1 MTSYEESVNGFY
13 TFFIKTTE
21 KQVDA
26 SETLTI
32 EEWKAERKLFVKQF
46 SVNNFFLLVKG
57 EEINL
62 RIKSSNNNNVTWP
75 WSQLKAMHF
84 LYPPT

>member
-13 TFFIKTTE
+13 TRFIKAAE

-46 SVNNFFLLVKG
+46 SVNTFFSL
-57 EEINL
+57 
-62 RIKSSNNNNVTWP
+62 
-75 WSQLKAMHF
+75 
-84 LYPPT
+84 

>member
-1 MTSYEESVNGFY
+1 VTSYEESVNGFY
-13 TFFIKTTE
+13 SYLLKAAE

-46 SVNNFFLLVKG
+46 SVNTLFSLQEGN
-57 EEINL
+57 EN
-62 RIKSSNNNNVTWP
+62 
-75 WSQLKAMHF
+75 
-84 LYPPT
+84 